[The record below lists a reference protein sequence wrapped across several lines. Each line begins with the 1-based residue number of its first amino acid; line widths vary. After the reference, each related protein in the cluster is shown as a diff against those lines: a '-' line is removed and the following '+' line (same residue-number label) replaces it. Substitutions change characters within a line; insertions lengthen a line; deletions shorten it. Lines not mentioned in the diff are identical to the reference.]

1 MDHMNDCSAFS
12 EMFFLYAE
20 EKMRRTDGG
29 GAEEIKE
36 KIKNKAEAEN
46 GKFTAFEKHLAV
58 CEACRKELSECEQ
71 MLYAAK
77 RSESEFPEELHGEIM
92 SRIKCEAKIAKRKR
106 AYRFLGGVAAALV
119 IAVGAYTALRMPELY
134 KTSYDAAVNGEC
146 DVKFDAINGEAFMDK
161 SFDENDVTVPPSASD
176 PDQESE
182 ENKNLS
188 AGIVY
193 GDEDED
199 GAGESGEN
207 DCTDDVF
214 HEVPN
219 SEIED
224 ILLKVIA
231 WGEYSGGVAYRFYGD
246 GAKSAFDAL
255 TNVYETVP
263 YSFDGYRV
271 LLFDID
277 MYDALDEKI
286 CALLDKYGANEE
298 NFKFGSSCDCVA
310 IIVER

>member
-12 EMFFLYAE
+12 ETVFLYAE
-20 EKMRRTDGG
+20 EKLRREDGG
-29 GAEEIKE
+29 GAGE
-36 KIKNKAEAEN
+36 IKNKAESEN
-46 GKFTAFEKHLAV
+46 GKFADFEKHLAE

-106 AYRFLGGVAAALV
+106 AYRFLGGMAAALV
-119 IAVGAYTALRMPELY
+119 IAVGAYTALRMPGLY
-134 KTSYDAAVNGEC
+134 KTSNDAAVNVEC
-146 DVKFDAINGEAFMDK
+146 DAIFDALNGEAFMDK
-161 SFDENDVTVPPSASD
+161 SFDENDATVPPSASD
-176 PDQESE
+176 PDQESSQETE
-182 ENKNLS
+182 EKKDLG
-188 AGIVY
+188 ADIVY
-193 GDEDED
+193 GDEDR
-199 GAGESGEN
+199 ESGEN

-214 HEVPN
+214 HEVPD

-224 ILLKVIA
+224 ILLKAVA
-231 WGEYSGGVAYRFYGD
+231 LSEYSGGVAYRFYGD

-263 YSFDGYRV
+263 YSFDGYCV

-277 MYDALDEKI
+277 MQDALDGKI
-286 CALLDKYGANEE
+286 CALLDKYGANAE